1 MPYTF
6 VTGGSSSGK
15 SAFVLDLFRKQDRVT
30 FIATGRATDPEMA
43 LRIREHRRERPGTWS
58 TVEEPLDL
66 AGTLE
71 SCGGGGA
78 IIDDLTFWVTN
89 QLYLAGASERD
100 VLRFAARTAA
110 ALRAFPGPAA
120 VVTNEVGQGLVPDSP
135 EGRRFRKISGEVNR
149 IFARE
154 AGEAYLVVSGL
165 PLRLK

>member
-15 SAFVLDLFRKQDRVT
+15 SAFVLDLFRGREQVT

-43 LRIREHRRERPGTWS
+43 RRIREHRRERPGSWR

-66 AGTLE
+66 ASALE
-71 SCGGGGA
+71 SCGTGGI

-89 QLYLAGASERD
+89 QLYMAGASEEE
-100 VLRFAARTAA
+100 VLRLAARTAS
-110 ALRAFPGPAA
+110 ALRGFPGRAA

-135 EGRRFRKISGEVNR
+135 EGRRFRKLSGEVNR

-154 AGEAYLVVSGL
+154 AGDAFLVVSGL